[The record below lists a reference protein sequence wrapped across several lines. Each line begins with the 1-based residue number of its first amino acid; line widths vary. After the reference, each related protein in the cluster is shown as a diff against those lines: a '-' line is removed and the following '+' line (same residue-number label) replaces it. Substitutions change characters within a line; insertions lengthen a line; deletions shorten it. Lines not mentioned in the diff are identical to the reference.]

1 MSLKLKKLKIYENC
15 KYRKKLESDTYEL
28 LDDDSIDA
36 FYGKNIEI
44 SVIVGKNGSGKS
56 SLLEIIFRM
65 MNNLSAYI
73 AHGVNIDSSTNIVF
87 VGGIYADLHYSID
100 GKDYILKSRDKNLG
114 LSSKEENWRFGD
126 LHNDFNGYSDGNTM
140 TDDQKKGLCKNLF
153 FTLISNYS
161 IQSYIGTL

>member
-1 MSLKLKKLKIYENC
+1 MSLKLKKLIIRENC
-15 KYRKKLESDTYEL
+15 KYRKKLNPGTYEF

-73 AHGVNIDSSTNIVF
+73 AHGVNIESSTNIVF
-87 VGGIYADLHYSID
+87 VGGIDADLY
-100 GKDYILKSRDKNLG
+100 L
-114 LSSKEENWRFGD
+114 
-126 LHNDFNGYSDGNTM
+126 
-140 TDDQKKGLCKNLF
+140 
-153 FTLISNYS
+153 
-161 IQSYIGTL
+161 